1 MNEKKLLGLSMIT
14 KNSGEILRRCL
25 RENKKYFDYW
35 AILDTGSTDDTKDI
49 IKEEL
54 KDIPGKLFESEFEN
68 FSQARNKALE
78 LSSKHCKYTIILDD
92 SYELIGGEKLR
103 KFLQNSKNDCFS
115 MKIGHLQNNFLQN
128 EYLSNRIIKT
138 SENLRYKYRVHEQI
152 DISKKHIQEIID
164 PEIFIND
171 IETMEHKNRSV
182 ARFLKDINL
191 LLQDHEDYPSNPR
204 IIYYLAKTYYNMEN
218 YKNSLKFYNKLK
230 KLNNIDVEYY
240 FASEYESACIKYIQN
255 DDINAFKN
263 NLFKLVNLYKNR
275 LEPSYKLAVIYKDEQ
290 KLEEADAILK
300 SIIMKPKPKLLYTI
314 LESDIYDYF
323 IPYLYIDTKLQLGDM
338 EHVMP
343 LLQKLLAIYPTNQP
357 LLNMKYAICGITVTS
372 SVKLSG
378 GKTMVIHTGGEQS
391 IFKNW
396 NPKGD
401 KRISGSEIVAMN
413 LGSEFVK
420 LGYRVFIIGSFED
433 SSQNI
438 DHQCIYK
445 QIEYIDYKYF
455 NEFAL
460 KYVIDILIISRYA
473 SNLLYYDNILR
484 VFLWVHD
491 VLPVMDSA
499 KSFQIHK
506 EKFKAIIAIS
516 QWQKDNIIKQLN
528 IPEDRII
535 VSRNAI
541 YSGRFLN
548 KTINKTPFRF
558 IYSSDATR
566 GLNTLIELIPKIK
579 ERYPETTL
587 YVFTNKGNIDYDTLK
602 TIKTLDYVF
611 LNDRVSQDQLAIE
624 FLKSDIF
631 FYPTNFRE
639 TFCISAVEA
648 MASKCLVVTV
658 KLAAL
663 AEIVCGKGILCDWP
677 FRENKEDLLEKL
689 FFVLD
694 RPYLKDYFV
703 EKGFEWSIEQTY
715 EKLAQ
720 DWLKFL

>member
-14 KNSGEILRRCL
+14 KNAGEILRRCL
-25 RENKKYFDYW
+25 KENKKHIDYW
-35 AILDTGSTDDTKDI
+35 AILDTGSTDNTKEI
-49 IKEEL
+49 IREEL
-54 KDIPGKLFESEFEN
+54 KDIPGTLFESEFQD

-78 LSSKHCKYTIILDD
+78 LSLKHCKYTIILDD

-103 KFLQNSKNDCFS
+103 ELLQNSKNPCFS
-115 MKIGHLQNNFLQN
+115 IRIGNLQNNFLQN

-152 DISKKHIQEIID
+152 DISKKQIQEIND
-164 PEIFIND
+164 PDIFIND

-182 ARFLKDINL
+182 ARYIKDIKL
-191 LLQDHEDYPSNPR
+191 LLQDHENYPNNPR
-204 IIYYLAKTYYNMEN
+204 IIYYLARTYYNMEN
-218 YKNSLKFYNKLK
+218 YNESLKFYNLLK
-230 KLNNIDVEYY
+230 KLNNIDDEYY
-240 FASEYESACIKYIQN
+240 FSADYESACIKYIQN
-255 DDINAFKN
+255 DDIDAFKT
-263 NLFKLVNLYKNR
+263 NLVKLINIYTKR
-275 LEPSYKLAVIYKDEQ
+275 CEPVYKLAVVYKDEQ
-290 KLEEADAILK
+290 QLEEADAILK
-300 SIIMKPKPKLLYTI
+300 NIIMKPKPKLLYTI

-323 IPYLYIDTKLQLGDM
+323 IPYLYIDTKLQLGNM
-338 EHVMP
+338 ENVMP
-343 LLQKLLAIYPTNQP
+343 LLQKLLTMYPSNQP
-357 LLNMKYAICGITVTS
+357 LLNMKYAICGITVS
-372 SVKLSG
+372 SSANLSN
-378 GKTMVIHTGGEQS
+378 GKTLVIHTGGEQS

-473 SNLLYYDNILR
+473 SNLVYYDNIRR
-484 VFLWVHD
+484 VFLWAHD

-541 YSGRFLN
+541 YSGRFLY
-548 KTINKTPFRF
+548 KTIKKTPYRF

-587 YVFTNKGNIDYDTLK
+587 YIFTNKGNIDYDTLK
-602 TIKTLDYVF
+602 TIEILDYVF

-663 AEIVCGKGILCDWP
+663 SEIVCGKGILCDWP

-694 RPYLKDYFV
+694 KPYLKEHFI